1 MCACLLQCSGSTPVP
16 TYKGLVELYKAG
28 KVSFKH
34 VVTFNMDEYCGL
46 PRDHPESY
54 HSFMWENLFKH
65 IDIVP
70 ENANILD
77 GNAPN
82 LDEEC
87 QRYEEKIRSVGGIEL
102 FLAGGC
108 WRLRARVCSWGNAAD
123 GRIGGD
129 VGERDDDDDGGG
141 GDGDG
146 GDDDDVDDVDD
157 DER

>member
-129 VGERDDDDDGGG
+129 VGER
-141 GDGDG
+141 
-146 GDDDDVDDVDD
+146 
-157 DER
+157 